1 MAFITIHT
9 PPDLDAVGRKR
20 ASRQGPH
27 LVNSSSDYPSLLE
40 RAGFR
45 DVRATDITRE
55 YLRISRG
62 WYRAR
67 GRYQAELRV
76 AVGDV
81 RVREMESDSRLNLK
95 GVQDGLLRRSMFVA
109 VR

>member
-9 PPDLDAVGRKR
+9 PPSLDTAGRRR
-20 ASRQGPH
+20 ARLHGPH
-27 LVNSSSDYPSLLE
+27 LVNSSSNYAALLE
-40 RAGFR
+40 HAGFH
-45 DVRATDITRE
+45 DVQATDITTD

-62 WYRAR
+62 WNRAR
-67 GRYQAELRV
+67 GKYQAELRD
-76 AVGDV
+76 ALGDV

-95 GVQDGLLRRSMFVA
+95 GVREGLLRRSMFVA